1 MFSFSKK
8 QLNHLLLLFFILS
21 FVGGSIF
28 FDFKIFGI
36 QFYAYRLLVLLGLG
50 YFLLS
55 RQLVLYSSKYEKYVF
70 WFLSVWF
77 VYAIGSLYWC
87 PDRAQ
92 GFKEVIYIFIGFS
105 SYLFLLT
112 MRNKVRNFEEK
123 FAEFWIFVFFSVVV
137 FSINEIIT
145 KSHFQSSF
153 TESIAKFGEAH
164 KINSVPVFT
173 FDNPNHYAIYLCVTI
188 VFAIYLILKRIHIKL
203 SILALVCALA
213 MLYYMESRFSHVFV
227 FFAFLAVLHFKR
239 EWLKQLKY
247 YAYLKWTGIALG
259 SLMLVGV
266 TVLIVK
272 KLDQQHNVSTGSEA
286 TYSILVEKN
295 KDSLNAAGAG
305 NDVCLGMDIELEY
318 RASFKKEIV
327 HTRYIDLEKYAG
339 ENGSFLKKYP
349 HIQKIAFPVACI
361 LIALILAF
369 VVYKQ
374 KTQKGRILLIFGG
387 FVGLIL
393 IGIFSRHIFERVNE
407 KWSNYVVVE
416 VLDEEKTDSVARTLL
431 QDERLI
437 KRVSF
442 QDATSKKFMAGE
454 EVTLQ
459 IADLPVSSREDKG
472 SDAVRKKLILAG
484 LDYLKD
490 SHFIGAG
497 AGSYS
502 ALTLAGKSK
511 YDLGTINSPH
521 NLTIEILAQYGIGIT
536 LFFIA
541 ILLYPLIYLV
551 KDFRAKK
558 WGINHLTLLLLLV
571 CFFLMSNSN
580 STSLPLPIIWIN
592 FTLVI
597 LFFSKL
603 ISAKENENDSTN

>member
-36 QFYAYRLLVLLGLG
+36 QFYAYRLVVLLGLG
-50 YFLLS
+50 YFLFTK
-55 RQLVLYSSKYEKYVF
+55 QLVLYSSKYEKYVF

-87 PDRAQ
+87 PDRAH

-112 MRNKVRNFEEK
+112 MRKKVRNFEEK

-153 TESIAKFGEAH
+153 TESIVKFGEAH

-188 VFAIYLILKRIHIKL
+188 VFALYLILKRIHIKL
-203 SILALVCALA
+203 SVLALVFALG
-213 MLYYMESRFSHVFV
+213 MLYYMESRFSYAFV
-227 FFAFLAVLHFKR
+227 FFAFLMVLHFKR

-247 YAYLKWTGIALG
+247 YTYLKWTGIALG

-266 TVLIVK
+266 IVLIVK
-272 KLDQQHNVSTGSEA
+272 KMDQQNHLSTDNEA

-295 KDSLNAAGAG
+295 KDSLIAAG
-305 NDVCLGMDIELEY
+305 NDVCLAMDIELEY
-318 RASFKKEIV
+318 RAAFKKEVV

-339 ENGSFLKKYP
+339 GNDSFLKKYP
-349 HIQKIAFPVACI
+349 HLQKIVFPVGCI

-369 VVYKQ
+369 VVYKE
-374 KTQKGRILLIFGG
+374 KTQKRRVLLVFGG
-387 FVGLIL
+387 FLGLIL
-393 IGIFSRHIFERVNE
+393 VGIFSRHIFERVNE
-407 KWSNYVVVE
+407 KWSNYAVVE
-416 VLDEEKTDSVARTLL
+416 VLDEKKTDSVAKRLL
-431 QDERLI
+431 ENELYI

-442 QDATSKKFMAGE
+442 QDETSKKFMAGE

-459 IADLPVSSREDKG
+459 IADLPVSTSENKG
-472 SDAVRKKLILAG
+472 SDAVRKKLILTG
-484 LDYLKD
+484 LDYLKE
-490 SHFIGAG
+490 SHFIGVG
-497 AGSYS
+497 AGGYS
-502 ALTLAGKSK
+502 ALTEAGKSK

-536 LFFIA
+536 LFFVA

-558 WGINHLTLLLLLV
+558 WGIDHLILLLLLI